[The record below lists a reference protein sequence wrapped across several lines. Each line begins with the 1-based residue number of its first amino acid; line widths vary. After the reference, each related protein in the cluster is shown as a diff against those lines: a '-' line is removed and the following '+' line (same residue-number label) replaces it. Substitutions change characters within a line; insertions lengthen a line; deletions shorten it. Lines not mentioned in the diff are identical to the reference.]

1 MITKREPCR
10 KVIPST
16 HCSSIGVGSKFEV
29 QRPCCV
35 ARSAAKRMEIYFA
48 ARSAAAN
55 FLKMCT
61 FRLQNKA
68 IFQRCIII

>member
-1 MITKREPCR
+1 MYI
-10 KVIPST
+10 
-16 HCSSIGVGSKFEV
+16 IGVGSKFEV

-55 FLKMCT
+55 FFKCAPLDCKIKP
-61 FRLQNKA
+61 FFNGV
-68 IFQRCIII
+68 

>member
-1 MITKREPCR
+1 MLPRSKSQVE
-10 KVIPST
+10 
-16 HCSSIGVGSKFEV
+16 SSRTIVECIGVGSKFEV

-55 FLKMCT
+55 FFKCAPLDCKIKP
-61 FRLQNKA
+61 FFNGV
-68 IFQRCIII
+68 

>member
-1 MITKREPCR
+1 MY
-10 KVIPST
+10 
-16 HCSSIGVGSKFEV
+16 SSNLEHNMKNLSCIGVGSKFEV

-55 FLKMCT
+55 FFKCAPLDCKIKP
-61 FRLQNKA
+61 FFNGV
-68 IFQRCIII
+68 